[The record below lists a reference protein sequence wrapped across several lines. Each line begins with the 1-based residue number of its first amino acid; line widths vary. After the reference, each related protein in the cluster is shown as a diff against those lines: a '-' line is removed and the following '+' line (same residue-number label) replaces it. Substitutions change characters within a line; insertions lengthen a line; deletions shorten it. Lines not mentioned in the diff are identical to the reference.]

1 MRNRSVRKPRQ
12 GVEKTMRVSVL
23 RIAAAA
29 AFSVLASVAVAQGI
43 PGGVMRVSTDSSA
56 ASAAD
61 KTETRQAGK
70 FSGIDLRAPAD
81 VVFSIGVS
89 PSITVSGPAD
99 AVPLLLTSIHDD
111 VLTIEFKEHVTLTSA
126 VKVVITSPS
135 LQAVNLAGSGS
146 MTASG
151 INGDSLNLNVSGSGS
166 IVASGRVNTVNVAI
180 HGSGGVDVHAVHANA
195 LNASVHGSGGLHGFA
210 SNAAIIDLSGSGDV
224 QINGKPSTKIVHR
237 SGSGDVSF
245 E

>member
-166 IVASGRVNTVNVAI
+166 IVASGRVNT
-180 HGSGGVDVHAVHANA
+180 GGVDVHAVHANA

>member
-1 MRNRSVRKPRQ
+1 MNVPI
-12 GVEKTMRVSVL
+12 L

-29 AFSVLASVAVAQGI
+29 AFSVFASVAVAQSS

-81 VVFSIGVS
+81 VVFSIGAS

-99 AVPLLLTSIHDD
+99 VLPLLLTSIHDD
-111 VLTIEFKEHVTLTSA
+111 VLTIEFKEHVTLTRA

-151 INGDSLNLNVSGSGS
+151 IHGDSLNLNVSGSGS
-166 IVASGRVNTVNVAI
+166 IVASGRVTTVNVAI
-180 HGSGGVDVHAVHANA
+180 HGSGGVDVHAVQANA

-224 QINGKPSTKIVHR
+224 QISGKPSTKVVHR

>member
-1 MRNRSVRKPRQ
+1 V
-12 GVEKTMRVSVL
+12 RVSIL

-29 AFSVLASVAVAQGI
+29 AFSVLANFAVAQDN
-43 PGGVMRVSTDSSA
+43 PGGEVRVSTDSSP

-61 KTETRQAGK
+61 KTETRQPGK
-70 FSGIDLRAPAD
+70 CSGIDLRAPAV
-81 VVFSIGVS
+81 VVFSIGAS

-99 AVPLLLTSIHDD
+99 VVPLLLTSVHDD
-111 VLTIEFKEHVTLTSA
+111 VLSIEFKEHVTLTKA
-126 VKVVITSPS
+126 VKVVITNPS

-166 IVASGRVNTVNVAI
+166 IVASGRVNTVNVVI
-180 HGSGGVDVHAVHANA
+180 HGSGRVDVHAVHANA
-195 LNASVHGSGGLHGFA
+195 LNASVHGSGDLRGYA
-210 SNAAIIDLSGSGDV
+210 SNAAIIDLAGSGDV
-224 QINGKPSTKIVHR
+224 QISGRPSTRIVHR
-237 SGSGDVSF
+237 SGPGGTSF

>member
-1 MRNRSVRKPRQ
+1 MKASIVRF
-12 GVEKTMRVSVL
+12 
-23 RIAAAA
+23 AAAA
-29 AFSVLASVAVAQGI
+29 AFSVLASVAVAQGS
-43 PGGVMRVSTDSSA
+43 PGGVVRVSTESSA

-61 KTETRQAGK
+61 KTESRQAGK

-81 VVFSIGVS
+81 VVVSIGES

-99 AVPLLLTSIHDD
+99 VVPLLLTSIHDD
-111 VLTIEFKEHVTLTSA
+111 VLTIELKEHVTLTKA
-126 VKVVITSPS
+126 LKVVITTPS

-146 MTASG
+146 MTLSG

-166 IVASGRVNTVNVAI
+166 IVASGQVNTVNVAI
-180 HGSGGVDVHAVHANA
+180 RGSGDVDVRAVHADA
-195 LNASVHGSGGLHGFA
+195 LHASVRGSGDLHGYA
-210 SNAAIIDLSGSGDV
+210 SNAAIVDVAGSGDV
-224 QINGKPSTKIVHR
+224 QISGKPSTKIVHR

>member
-1 MRNRSVRKPRQ
+1 MKTSIVRF
-12 GVEKTMRVSVL
+12 
-23 RIAAAA
+23 AAVAVY
-29 AFSVLASVAVAQGI
+29 SVLASVAMAQGSSR
-43 PGGVMRVSTDSSA
+43 GVLRVSTDASA

-61 KTETRQAGK
+61 KTETRQPGK

-81 VVFSIGVS
+81 VVVSIGAN

-99 AVPLLLTSIHDD
+99 VVPLLITSIHDD
-111 VLTIEFKEHVTLTSA
+111 VLTIELKEHVMLTKA
-126 VKVVITSPS
+126 LKVVITSPS

-151 INGDSLNLNVSGSGS
+151 INSDSLDLNVSGSGS
-166 IVASGRVNTVNVAI
+166 IVASGQVKTVNVAI

-195 LNASVHGSGGLHGFA
+195 LNASVHGSGDLHGYA
-210 SNAAIIDLSGSGDV
+210 SNAAIVDLAGSGDV
-224 QINGKPSTKIVHR
+224 RISGKPSTKIVHR